1 MHPILQKLSYLFSRR
16 EKRGALILFGMMIIG
31 ALLEVVGV
39 GAIPAF
45 IGVLAIPERLLENE
59 RVRVVYDALGL
70 ESPEQMAIWAAGAL
84 IFVFVLKNI
93 YLAFMA
99 YVQARYTSNRQVAIS
114 NRLFRAYLHSP
125 YTFHLQRNTAE
136 LLRNTNSEAGSITGG
151 VLMPILNLL
160 MESIVL
166 VFIFVLL
173 FAVEPVVTVA
183 AFGVLGSIVYGFWR
197 GTRRKIDDYA
207 ALEQDRRRV
216 SVQSVK
222 QGLGGFK
229 DARILGREGFFL
241 DTYAESN
248 WMKAEAARFKAV
260 VGALPRLF
268 LEITAIVGIL
278 GVTLVLMAQ
287 GRPMETVVPTLAL
300 LAVAVVRLMPS
311 FQKVAANVNSLKW
324 GERALN
330 VVYDDLRELEEL
342 ERATRARFGDGSTK
356 PLAFETEI
364 RLDGLSYSYPGQAGQ
379 ALDAVSL
386 TIPKGASVGFVGPS
400 GAGKTTVVD
409 VVLGLLT
416 PDEGRVLID
425 GVDVQERLASW
436 QRKIGYIP
444 QSIYLTDD
452 TVRRNVAFGRDDDQ
466 ISDDDVWAALDA
478 AQLRDVVEALPDG
491 IDTVVGERGARLSG
505 GQRQRIGIARA
516 LYHRPE
522 VLIMDE
528 ATSALDN
535 ETERQF
541 VEALERLQDDH
552 TMLVIAHRLS
562 TVRNCDTLFM
572 LDEGRLVAEGSYDRL
587 VTTSEPFR
595 RMAGEPVLSEV
606 AG

>member
-1 MHPILQKLSYLFSRR
+1 MPPLFQKLSYLFSRH
-16 EKRGALILFGMMIIG
+16 EKRNALVLFGMMIVG

-45 IGVLAIPERLLENE
+45 IGVLAIPEQLLENE
-59 RVRVVYDALGL
+59 RVRMVYDALGL
-70 ESPEQMAIWAAGAL
+70 ESPEQMAFWAAGAL
-84 IFVFVLKNI
+84 IAVFVFKNA

-136 LLRNTNSEAGSITGG
+136 LLRNTNSEAGSITRA
-151 VLMPILNLL
+151 VLMPILNLM
-160 MESIVL
+160 METIVL
-166 VFIFVLL
+166 VFIFALL
-173 FAVEPVVTVA
+173 FVVEPVVTIA
-183 AFGVLGSIVYGFWR
+183 AFGVLGSIVYAFWK

-207 ALEQDRRRV
+207 RIEQDRRRV
-216 SVQSVK
+216 SVQSVN

-278 GVTLVLMAQ
+278 GVTLFLMAQ

-300 LAVAVVRLMPS
+300 LGVAIVRLMPS
-311 FQKVAANVNSLKW
+311 FQKVAANISARKW
-324 GERALN
+324 GERSLN
-330 VVYDDLRELEEL
+330 VVYDDLRELEDL
-342 ERATRARFGDGSTK
+342 DRARRARLGAEDAS
-356 PLAFETEI
+356 PLLFEREI
-364 RLDGLSYSYPGQAGQ
+364 RLEGLSYSYPGQAGQ
-379 ALDAVSL
+379 ALDDVSL
-386 TIPKGASVGFVGPS
+386 TIPKGASVGFIGPS

-409 VVLGLLT
+409 VILGLLT
-416 PDEGRVLID
+416 PDAGQVLVD
-425 GVDVQERLASW
+425 DTDVQTRLATW

-444 QSIYLTDD
+444 QSIYLTDN
-452 TVRRNVAFGRDDDQ
+452 TVRRNVAFGREDDE
-466 ISDDDVWAALDA
+466 ISDDDVWRALDA
-478 AQLRDVVEALPDG
+478 AQLRETVEALPDG
-491 IDTVVGERGARLSG
+491 LDTVIGERGARLSG
-505 GQRQRIGIARA
+505 GQRQRVGIARA

-541 VEALERLQDDH
+541 VDALERLQGDH

-562 TVRNCDTLFM
+562 TVRGCDTLFM
-572 LDEGRLVAEGSYDRL
+572 LDQGRLVAEGSYDEL
-587 VTTSEPFR
+587 LATSDAFR
-595 RMAGEPVLSEV
+595 QMAGVDEGAAV